1 MAYYNNN
8 ATSPRQGF
16 ASPPIAPRSTK
27 PVNYISSPFDDDPV
41 PSPAA
46 SSYQP
51 SYNNNQY
58 EKNDPYTNPYNPDYM
73 TSSQRSN
80 SYNQSQHSTQEHS
93 LSPGQ
98 SEKHLA
104 TGAGAGAAGEAYAMQ
119 HLSAAHDGGQ
129 RGYDNYQGNPSHNNN
144 MNKDSYSNNHNYYN
158 GYDEDRPSLS
168 NDTAP
173 MRPLSDQET
182 SDGIAR
188 SKTGVSRVK
197 YDTREKSKYLPCF
210 PCIRSTC
217 GRFTCCICLF
227 LLLVI
232 IALAIVIFT
241 VFKLPTVNYKGT
253 DGEPQFLINQ
263 GSTTFGVNIT
273 AIIEVVNP
281 NPIGFHFESIVAT
294 AYYPVAGY
302 TKSIGGGQV
311 TNADFPK
318 KSSTQLKFPIAAS
331 YNRADDKGLV
341 VIADILS
348 RCGQTGGQES
358 RLTINYDLKLTIKII
373 GISISPTIKN
383 QHSDFACPPN
393 INDIASGL
401 TLG

>member
-51 SYNNNQY
+51 SSYHNQY
-58 EKNDPYTNPYNPDYM
+58 EKNDPYSNPYNPDYM
-73 TSSQRSN
+73 TPSPRSN
-80 SYNQSQHSTQEHS
+80 SFNQSQHSTQEHS

-104 TGAGAGAAGEAYAMQ
+104 TGATGAGEAYAMQ
-119 HLSAAHDGGQ
+119 HLSAHEGQ
-129 RGYDNYQGNPSHNNN
+129 RGYDNYQGHSHIN

-158 GYDEDRPSLS
+158 GYDEDRPSVS

-232 IALAIVIFT
+232 IALAIVIVT

-253 DGEPQFLINQ
+253 KDETYAVNQ
-263 GSTTFGVNIT
+263 GSTTFGVNLT
-273 AIIEVVNP
+273 ALIEVVNP

-302 TKSIGGGQV
+302 TKSIGGGSIANV
-311 TNADFPK
+311 DFPK
-318 KSSTQLKFPIAAS
+318 KSTTPISFNIVAS

-341 VIADILS
+341 VVGDILS
-348 RCGQTGGQES
+348 RCGVTGGS
-358 RLTINYDLKLTIKII
+358 NVGLTINYDLKLTIKII

-383 QHSDFACPPN
+383 QHSTFPCPEN
-393 INDIASGL
+393 IGELGAS
-401 TLG
+401 LG

>member
-1 MAYYNNN
+1 MAYYNNS
-8 ATSPRQGF
+8 TSPRQGF

-27 PVNYISSPFDDDPV
+27 PVNYISSPFDEDPA

-46 SSYQP
+46 SYQP
-51 SYNNNQY
+51 SYNNSQY
-58 EKNDPYTNPYNPDYM
+58 EKNDPYTSPYNPDYT

-80 SYNQSQHSTQEHS
+80 SFNQSQHSTQEHS

-104 TGAGAGAAGEAYAMQ
+104 TGAGAGAGEAYAMQ
-119 HLSAAHDGGQ
+119 HLSAAHDGG
-129 RGYDNYQGNPSHNNN
+129 RGYDNYQGNPYSHNSN
-144 MNKDSYSNNHNYYN
+144 MNKDSYSNNQNYYN

-188 SKTGVSRVK
+188 SKTGVSRVM
-197 YDTREKSKYLPCF
+197 YDKREKSKYLPCF

-227 LLLVI
+227 LLLII
-232 IALAIVIFT
+232 IALVIVVFT

-253 DGEPQFLINQ
+253 EGEPQIVINQ
-263 GSTTFGVNIT
+263 GSTTFGVNLV
-273 AIIEVVNP
+273 ANIEVVNP
-281 NPIGFHFESIVAT
+281 NPLGFHFESIVAT

-302 TKSIGGGQV
+302 TKSIGGGNL
-311 TNADFPK
+311 TNVDFPK
-318 KSSTQLKFPIAAS
+318 KSTIALKFPISAS

-341 VIADILS
+341 VISDILS
-348 RCGQTGGQES
+348 RCGLAGGANVG
-358 RLTINYDLKLTIKII
+358 LTINYDLKLTIKII

-383 QHSDFACPPN
+383 QHTNFACPPN
-393 INDIASGL
+393 IGDLGSGL
-401 TLG
+401 TLP